1 MEIFSRTA
9 SLIGEQSLEK
19 LKNSSVAIF
28 GVGGVGGYVLEALV
42 RAGVGTLHV
51 IDGDE
56 VALSNV
62 NRQILATS
70 STVGKRKVEVA
81 KTRALDIN
89 PNANVFI
96 YDEYFLPENANKFDF
111 SKFDYV
117 VDAIDMVTGKIALAT
132 TCRDNGV
139 PLISSMGT
147 GNKLDCTA
155 FEVADIY
162 QTSVCPLARVM
173 RRELN
178 KRGIDKLKVVY
189 SKETPN
195 TFANEKNGSGKA
207 IPASIS
213 FVPSVAGLIIAGEV
227 VKDIIG
233 VNKV

>member
-1 MEIFSRTA
+1 M
-9 SLIGEQSLEK
+9 
-19 LKNSSVAIF
+19 
-28 GVGGVGGYVLEALV
+28 GGVGGYVLEALV
-42 RAGVGTLHV
+42 RAGIGTLHI

-81 KTRALDIN
+81 KSRVLDIN

-96 YDEYFLPENANKFDF
+96 YDEYFLPDSANRFDF

-117 VDAIDMVTGKIALAT
+117 VDAIDMVTGKIALVIA
-132 TCRDNGV
+132 CRDNDI
-139 PLISSMGT
+139 PIISSMGT

-173 RRELN
+173 RKELK
-178 KRGIDKLKVVY
+178 KRGIDKLKVIY
-189 SKETPN
+189 SKETPI
-195 TFANEKNGSGKA
+195 TSSNEKIDCGKVV
-207 IPASIS
+207 PASIS

-233 VNKV
+233 ANKV